1 MHEWGTSNIKECTLL
16 RAMRAGALLIL
27 LALSMAVQSADGS
40 PRSLNVVVTFSN
52 LKYDVDLLA
61 CPSDRVESL
70 VPPGVDPHD
79 YELKP
84 EDINALKE
92 ADIIVSTAHAPF
104 ERLIRDKVASGE
116 VKAELVEIPKLGLR
130 ILVNPATKQPNYH
143 MPIYDPDN
151 YLTFMGRLSEI
162 MARENPECASY
173 YRERYEQVRKRISEI
188 KEAAPHLNSSAVA
201 VSPVA
206 QYAVEWTGVKVKY
219 LLLKERGVPAT
230 PPELAEIRRRALSGE
245 IGIFVLVGKAQTPLN
260 RKAVEMAEEMG
271 IPWISVPSPLDPRST
286 PEKLED
292 VVRAL
297 SNVGEVRSAGVG
309 YGYVP
314 LVVTVF
320 VIVASLS
327 AAIYL
332 LRRQPT

>member
-1 MHEWGTSNIKECTLL
+1 
-16 RAMRAGALLIL
+16 MRAGALLL
-27 LALSMAVQSADGS
+27 LALTLTLAVQSAEGS
-40 PRSLNVVVTFSN
+40 PGLNVVVTFSN

-61 CPSDRVESL
+61 CPSDRVVSL

-79 YELKP
+79 YELRP
-84 EDINALKE
+84 DDIDVLKG
-92 ADIIVSTAHAPF
+92 ADIIISTAHAPF

-116 VKAELVEIPKLGLR
+116 IKAELVEIPKLGLK
-130 ILVNPATKQPNYH
+130 ILTNPATKQPNYH

-151 YLTFMGRLSEI
+151 YLTFMERLSEI
-162 MARENPECASY
+162 MAGENPECASQ
-173 YRERYEQVRKRISEI
+173 YRKRYEQVRERILKIKR
-188 KEAAPHLNSSAVA
+188 EAPRLNLSAVA
-201 VSPVA
+201 TSPAA
-206 QYAVEWTGVKVKY
+206 QYAVEWAGVRVRY

-245 IGIFVLVGKAQTPLN
+245 IGVMVLVGKAQTPLN

-271 IPWISVPSPLDPRST
+271 IPWISVPSPLEPRSI

-309 YGYVP
+309 YGYAP
-314 LVVTVF
+314 LTVTVV
-320 VIVASLS
+320 VIVTSLS
-327 AAIYL
+327 AALYL
-332 LRRQPT
+332 LRRQGREERERAT

>member
-1 MHEWGTSNIKECTLL
+1 ML
-16 RAMRAGALLIL
+16 L
-27 LALSMAVQSADGS
+27 LALTLAVQSADGS
-40 PRSLNVVVTFSN
+40 PEGLNVIVTFSN
-52 LKYDVDLLA
+52 LRYDVNLLT

-84 EDINALKE
+84 EDINALEK

-104 ERLIRDKVASGE
+104 ERLIEEKVASGE
-116 VKAELVEIPKLGLR
+116 IKAELVEIPRLGLR
-130 ILVNPATKQPNYH
+130 ILTNPTTEQPNYH

-151 YLTFMGRLSEI
+151 YLTFMERLSEI
-162 MARENPECASY
+162 MARENPECALH
-173 YRERYEQVRKRISEI
+173 YREGYEQVRERISEI
-188 KEAAPHLNSSAVA
+188 KEMAPHLNLSAVA

-206 QYAVEWTGVKVKY
+206 QYAVEWTGVKVRY

-245 IGIFVLVGKAQTPLN
+245 IGIMVLVGKAKTPLN
-260 RKAVEMAEEMG
+260 RKAMEMAEEMG
-271 IPWISVPSPLDPRST
+271 IPWISVPSPLEPRSI

-292 VVRAL
+292 VVRSL
-297 SNVGEVRSAGVG
+297 SNVGEVKSTGVG
-309 YGYVP
+309 YGYLP
-314 LVVTVF
+314 LAVTV
-320 VIVASLS
+320 VVMVASIS

-332 LRRQPT
+332 LKEQPT